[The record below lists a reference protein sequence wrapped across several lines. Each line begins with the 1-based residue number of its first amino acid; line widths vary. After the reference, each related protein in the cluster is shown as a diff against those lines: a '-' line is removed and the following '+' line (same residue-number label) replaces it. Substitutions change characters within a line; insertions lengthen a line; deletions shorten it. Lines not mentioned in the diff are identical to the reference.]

1 LRRLGTVAFLV
12 LVLGAV
18 GIVGIVALELSH
30 GPTMLALSGSHGLD
44 TGTCSRSRSRL
55 SRQPAARRRL
65 APGAGRRVAGPG
77 PASAVLWG
85 ALLMRAG
92 VVAKSRGPLVPAG
105 GATLDGTISKT

>member
-55 SRQPAARRRL
+55 SRQPAARRRFAPR
-65 APGAGRRVAGPG
+65 APGAGWPGQGRRR
-77 PASAVLWG
+77 LG